1 MIFVRNLIEEKT
13 GMKIDQPNASGGT
26 SSTGSVARRAF
37 SCDSKYIECVLS
49 VVETE
54 HKETLSKLH
63 THLSAILRI
72 INSDRIINTEV
83 FGDLCTDTYLL
94 IVDSLPWVLKKG
106 ILPLPSGGDGLAERS
121 IGTVKQVMRCLLADR
136 KLRKADWPLLLNEV
150 SFTYNSLRNS
160 STGLSP
166 NEIFY
171 GEKLRNSLDLN
182 IGYSV

>member
-13 GMKIDQPNASGGT
+13 GMRIDQPNGSGGT

-94 IVDSLPWVLKKG
+94 IVDSLPWVSITPTLHRVLAHSEEILKEFNLG
-106 ILPLPSGGDGLAERS
+106 RGLKSFSEEGS
-121 IGTVKQVMRCLLADR
+121 EVCNKLLR
-136 KLRKADWPLLLNEV
+136 
-150 SFTYNSLRNS
+150 
-160 STGLSP
+160 
-166 NEIFY
+166 
-171 GEKLRNSLDLN
+171 
-182 IGYSV
+182 